1 MSSMWASALA
11 SLDDSLAALDMS
23 LQQLEAARPIEL
35 PQVIERLKVALES
48 SEHVRA
54 VVLSK
59 SPDTEWDNRDELDM
73 VLEDIDVEHRR
84 SRLRG
89 LATELEHGSIVH
101 RRAARVAQLTE
112 LRSQAM
118 DELRSLAE
126 AKKAP
131 PQLPGPEADR
141 WIEWACNLKEP
152 EDTASLQNLR
162 AGFAGLDEFVA
173 SLEPGMWVS
182 TSVQTSSATETTP
195 PQASVDAKEAE
206 QLRAR
211 ILALASELERGEVV
225 HHRAMRVT
233 QVNQLREQAVQELRF
248 QAVVAR
254 MPAPLPGPE
263 AEQWVQWAFGLKE
276 PEDSQDLQLLRES
289 YAHLDEFVANLEP
302 GMWVPSGSRPV
313 AAAAAAGAAAA
324 GVAVTVAH
332 EAAPQAQ
339 EPVRAQV
346 AYREESRTTVRPEKE
361 TPAETPAFANLITPD
376 EGESSRLSVQVMPRL
391 AELWRAKWRVLLP
404 GIVLLLALLGA
415 MQWRLHRTH
424 ASDNVVKAT
433 EAPATGAAESGP
445 NGSTTNAPTSAAAA
459 TPDVTEKGA
468 KPKDVAAGARTA
480 TPPPPAPVKE
490 ASLLNDSGLRT
501 PQAIP
506 KTVATASGEA
516 PSGAAEQP
524 GVVPG
529 AVPGGVPSNVTNVA
543 KDVPLASPRLST
555 QKIRVSSGVAQ
566 GQLIHQVTPSYPN
579 EARQSGVHGTVVL
592 QAVVGKDG
600 KVQDV
605 RALSGPPMLV
615 KSAVDAVKQWRYRP
629 FTVNGEAAEADVE
642 INVKFAQ

>member
-11 SLDDSLAALDMS
+11 SLDDSLAALDLN

-54 VVLSK
+54 IVLSK

-84 SRLRG
+84 SRLRA
-89 LATELEHGSIVH
+89 LADELEQGNIVH
-101 RRAARVAQLTE
+101 RRAARVAQLTQ
-112 LRSQAM
+112 LRTQAM
-118 DELRSLAE
+118 EELRSLAE

-141 WIEWACNLKEP
+141 WVDWACNLKEP

-182 TSVQTSSATETTP
+182 TSAPTSTEAT
-195 PQASVDAKEAE
+195 PQAEVDAKEAE

-211 ILALASELERGEVV
+211 ILALATELERGEVV
-225 HHRAMRVT
+225 HHRALRIT

-254 MPAPLPGPE
+254 MPAPLPGPD
-263 AEQWVQWAFGLKE
+263 AEHWVQWACGLKE
-276 PEDSQDLQLLRES
+276 PEDSPDLQLLRES
-289 YAHLDEFVANLEP
+289 YVHLDEFVANLEP
-302 GMWVPSGSRPV
+302 GMWVPSGSEQTT
-313 AAAAAAGAAAA
+313 AGTA
-324 GVAVTVAH
+324 TSAH
-332 EAAPQAQ
+332 ETPQKDAVRTQAPDHEEAHATAQ
-339 EPVRAQV
+339 SA
-346 AYREESRTTVRPEKE
+346 KE
-361 TPAETPAFANLITPD
+361 TPAATPGFANLIAPD
-376 EGESSRLSVQVMPRL
+376 GGETSRLSVQVMPRL

-433 EAPATGAAESGP
+433 EVTPGGAAESSA
-445 NGSTTNAPTSAAAA
+445 NGNPANATGAPTAVAAAA
-459 TPDVTEKGA
+459 PEVNEKA
-468 KPKDVAAGARTA
+468 PKPKEVSGAAAARPA
-480 TPPPPAPVKE
+480 TPPPPAEPVRE
-490 ASLLNDSGLRT
+490 AALLNDGGLRT

-506 KTVATASGEA
+506 KTVALPSAEA
-516 PSGAAEQP
+516 PAGAVEQP
-524 GVVPG
+524 GTVPG
-529 AVPGGVPSNVTNVA
+529 AVPGGVASNVTNVV
-543 KDVPLASPRLST
+543 KDVPLASPKISA

-579 EARQSGVHGTVVL
+579 EAREGGVHGTVVL
-592 QAVVGKDG
+592 QVVVGKDG

-605 RALSGPPMLV
+605 HAVSGPPLLV
-615 KSAVDAVKQWRYRP
+615 KPAVDAVKQWRYRP
-629 FTVNGEAAEADVE
+629 FTVNGEASEADVE
-642 INVKFAQ
+642 INVKFAP